1 MNTIEYRLLN
11 EFQRDLPLCTAPYE
25 KMGRTLG
32 IDQASVIAAL
42 KRLRQDGKVSRV
54 GAVFRPNT
62 VSASTLAAML
72 VPEQRLDEVAAL
84 VSACPSVSH
93 NYSRIYR
100 WNLWFVASARD
111 EKRLAR
117 VLDSIEA
124 DSGCPMMRLPL
135 VETYHIDLG
144 FDLGFDDGCAPAGY
158 TPARKVATTR
168 HVTGTP
174 ALSETEAALAAQL
187 TSGLA
192 LAPRPFAE
200 LAARAGT
207 SESAAIDTISRWV
220 LDGVITR
227 FGVIVRHHE
236 LGYTSNAMV
245 AFDVSDCQATEAGLR
260 VAAFPEVTL
269 CAQRVRCLP
278 EWPYNMY
285 CMIHGRDEQRVLA
298 QIDTLRKR
306 GGLLDYPFAV
316 LFSRRRF
323 KQQAARIEEEF
334 AHG

>member
-1 MNTIEYRLLN
+1 MTTIEYRLLN

-25 KMGRTLG
+25 QMGRALE
-32 IDQASVIAAL
+32 IDEAGVITAL
-42 KRLRQDGKVSRV
+42 KRLRQEGKVSRV

-72 VPEQRLDEVAAL
+72 VPEQRLDQVAAL

-93 NYSRIYR
+93 NYSRMYR

-111 EKRLAR
+111 EKGLAQ
-117 VLDSIEA
+117 VLDSIETRS
-124 DSGCPMMRLPL
+124 DCPMLRLPL
-135 VETYHIDLG
+135 VESYHIDLG
-144 FDLGFDDGCAPAGY
+144 FDLGPAPADSA
-158 TPARKVATTR
+158 PVRHVATTR
-168 HVTGTP
+168 HITSSL
-174 ALSETEAALAAQL
+174 ALTETQAALATQL

-192 LAPRPFAE
+192 LVPTPFAE

-207 SESAAIDTISRWV
+207 SESAAIDTISRWIQ
-220 LDGVITR
+220 DGMITR

-245 AFDVSDCQATEAGLR
+245 AFDVPDHRATEAGLR

-269 CAQRVRCLP
+269 CAQRVRCVP
-278 EWPYNMY
+278 EWPYNVY
-285 CMIHGRDEQRVLA
+285 CMIHGRDDERVLA
-298 QIDTLRKR
+298 QIEALREG
-306 GGLLDYPFAV
+306 GGLLHYPFAI
-316 LFSRRRF
+316 LFSLQRF
-323 KQQAARIEEEF
+323 KQQAARIADEV